1 MRKRELT
8 ELTYT
13 KKGFMGKIL
22 GCVLE
27 SGQGSSWALGQTQRL
42 EHYMDR
48 PRKLFPYSLPSSEL
62 PSQQIRSL
70 TPQSTWQNG

>member
-13 KKGFMGKIL
+13 KKEFMGKIL
-22 GCVLE
+22 SCVLQ

-42 EHYMDR
+42 AHYMDR
-48 PRKLFPYSLPSSEL
+48 PRKLFPYSLSPSLSF
-62 PSQQIRSL
+62 PQNRSI
-70 TPQSTWQNG
+70 P